1 MSPIADLFTL
11 FLAVMIIMIGIVP
24 AAIEINRG
32 FNRVKT
38 VRLLAFFVIFYGS
51 VVVLALALPVI
62 AR

>member
-1 MSPIADLFTL
+1 MHLLSDIFTAFLLAMIFL
-11 FLAVMIIMIGIVP
+11 FLLLP

-38 VRLLAFFVIFYGS
+38 ARFIAFFVIFYGS
-51 VVVLALALPVI
+51 VVVLALALPVL